1 MSPSVLSKLFAKH
14 VSVPN
19 SCHSRCELLWFKL
32 FFTSKHFAFTCH
44 TPGMSWP
51 LTSGRNPEM
60 LPRDK
65 HLRAVTTPRVLLH
78 LLSFAFGSSN
88 YIKQRFLK
96 LVGQLKV
103 CQTPHLRS
111 FHTPAG
117 LLTWAER
124 SYMQVKRTER
134 IHADSR
140 SLNNCRLKPS
150 SCPSL
155 ALSCVF
161 FFSF

>member
-1 MSPSVLSKLFAKH
+1 
-14 VSVPN
+14 
-19 SCHSRCELLWFKL
+19 
-32 FFTSKHFAFTCH
+32 
-44 TPGMSWP
+44 
-51 LTSGRNPEM
+51 M

-65 HLRAVTTPRVLLH
+65 HVRAVTTPRVLPH

-96 LVGQLKV
+96 LVVQLRV

-111 FHTPAG
+111 FHTSAG
-117 LLTWAER
+117 LLTRVER

-150 SCPSL
+150 SCLSL
-155 ALSCVF
+155 ALSF
-161 FFSF
+161 FLFLKSIF